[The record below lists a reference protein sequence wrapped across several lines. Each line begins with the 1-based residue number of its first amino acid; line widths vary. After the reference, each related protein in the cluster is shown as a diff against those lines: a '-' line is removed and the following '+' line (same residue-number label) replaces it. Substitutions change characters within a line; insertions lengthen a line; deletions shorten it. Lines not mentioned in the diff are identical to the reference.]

1 LDCGSQWCLSK
12 PPIRVGYT
20 THSGLFCASFRN
32 KSSSCIALIVWI
44 PDQLPHS
51 RISLITQHAKQ
62 PPNLICRITLIT
74 GAPLATIWGLLIV
87 LLDVLCESISSDSR
101 DLDSTITLVRPSS
114 GVIYFAMSRLF
125 WKTRHCSVLERFF
138 WQSCYSTCQNG
149 QGA

>member
-1 LDCGSQWCLSK
+1 MGHPALASGGNLYSGKGGEGSPAKPRKHYFLDCSSQWCLSK

-20 THSGLFCASFRN
+20 TRSGLFCASFRN

-87 LLDVLCESISSDSR
+87 LLNVLCESISSDSR
-101 DLDSTITLVRPSS
+101 DLDSCRT
-114 GVIYFAMSRLF
+114 A
-125 WKTRHCSVLERFF
+125 
-138 WQSCYSTCQNG
+138 
-149 QGA
+149 